1 MPFSLSRDRLLPLLW
16 SVTSEAPKLCF
27 TLGSLPAL
35 APFLYTK
42 LRVCFVARSFTFLSF
57 DFDLD
62 LFPQSMPRQ
71 WFVSIYGPFTKDLI
85 PNNNTIKIQGPQSKP
100 IRTPEEGSEGVTP
113 VCVCVYGIISVEL
126 PFPSCGAVQM
136 GREVVA
142 CSCNFLLPL
151 TWLLRS
157 M

>member
-1 MPFSLSRDRLLPLLW
+1 MPFSLSLSRDLLLPLLW
-16 SVTSEAPKLCF
+16 SATSEAPKLCF

-42 LRVCFVARSFTFLSF
+42 LRVCFVTRSFTFLSF

-85 PNNNTIKIQGPQSKP
+85 PNNNTIKIQGPQRKP

-113 VCVCVYGIISVEL
+113 VCGMRLWYYISWATISIVWCRSDRQRGICMHL
-126 PFPSCGAVQM
+126 
-136 GREVVA
+136 
-142 CSCNFLLPL
+142 
-151 TWLLRS
+151 
-157 M
+157 